1 MTIFILNGPNL
12 SRLGKREPAL
22 YGTASLADIE
32 SLCRAEATTL
42 GHMIDFRQTER
53 EGELV
58 EWLHEADTTASAV
71 VLNPAAYGH
80 TSIALLD
87 AIQSIAV
94 PVIECHLSNIAA
106 REPFRQTTLTARAC
120 KGAIFGFG
128 PLSYT
133 LAIRA
138 AVALLTPPPPASRVV
153 SLPRE
158 AEEVTP

>member
-1 MTIFILNGPNL
+1 MNPIFVLNGPNL
-12 SRLGKREPAL
+12 ARLGHRDPAL
-22 YGTASLADIE
+22 YGTTTFAEIAT
-32 SLCRAEATTL
+32 LCRAEAAAL
-42 GHMIDFRQTER
+42 GHTIEFRQSNH
-53 EGELV
+53 EGRLV
-58 EWLHEADTTASAV
+58 DWLHEADTAASAV

-106 REPFRQTTLTARAC
+106 RESMRHTTLTARAC

-128 PLSYT
+128 AMSYT

-138 AVALLTPPPPASRVV
+138 AAALVV
-153 SLPRE
+153 K
-158 AEEVTP
+158 

>member
-1 MTIFILNGPNL
+1 MNPIFILNGPNL
-12 SRLGKREPAL
+12 SRLGHRDPTL
-22 YGTASLADIE
+22 YGTTTLAQIE
-32 SLCRAEATTL
+32 ALCRAEAATL
-42 GHMIDFRQTER
+42 GHQIDFRQSNH
-53 EGELV
+53 EGKLV
-58 EWLHEADTTASAV
+58 DWLHEADTAASAV

-106 REPFRQTTLTARAC
+106 RESMRHTTLTARAC

-128 PLSYT
+128 AMSYT

-138 AVALLTPPPPASRVV
+138 AAALVV
-153 SLPRE
+153 K
-158 AEEVTP
+158 